1 VLRDE
6 LDVSRGD
13 VLAEPA
19 RRAGVA
25 SQFEATLVWMAEE
38 PMLPGR
44 DYLMRVGTQLAT
56 ATIAPLKYVVNVE
69 SSKHVA
75 ATKLELNEIGVCE
88 LELDRRIAFDPY
100 AENRDTGGFVLI
112 DRITNNTVGAGLLRF
127 ALRRSENVRW
137 QAIDVGKAERASIKA
152 QRPCLI
158 WLTGLSGAGK
168 STIANLVE
176 RELHRAGH
184 HTYILDGDNVRHGLS
199 KDLGFTD
206 GDRVENNRRV
216 GEVGKLLV
224 DAGLIVIACFI
235 SPFRSEREMVRALMQ
250 EGEFIEVFVDAP
262 LAVAERRDPKN
273 LYRKARSGELTNLTG
288 VDSPYEAPSDPELR
302 LDTAGSTPQEAAR
315 QLLNRLEEGGY
326 LRGAPEQSS

>member
-1 VLRDE
+1 
-6 LDVSRGD
+6 
-13 VLAEPA
+13 
-19 RRAGVA
+19 
-25 SQFEATLVWMAEE
+25 
-38 PMLPGR
+38 
-44 DYLMRVGTQLAT
+44 MRVGTQFAT

-100 AENRDTGGFVLI
+100 QENRDTGGFVLI

-137 QAIDVGKAERASIKA
+137 QAIDVGKAERAGIKA

-206 GDRVENNRRV
+206 ADRVENNRRV

-262 LAVAERRDPKN
+262 LAVAESRDTKD
-273 LYRKARSGELTNLTG
+273 LYRKARCGELTNLTG
-288 VDSPYEAPSDPELR
+288 VDSPYEPPSGPELR
-302 LDTAGSTPQEAAR
+302 LDTALCSPEEAAR
-315 QLLNRLEEGGY
+315 ELLSLLEAGGY
-326 LRGAPEQSS
+326 LRLPPEEAS

>member
-1 VLRDE
+1 MWW
-6 LDVSRGD
+6 
-13 VLAEPA
+13 PA
-19 RRAGVA
+19 RWSSRSDEVRDRRLAGPGQTGQPDQAGPLGFDAGPLGLADVDRLPAHVLGTAQGKPQQAGPDGVAVCPAPFRERALAGDRRRQGRAG
-25 SQFEATLVWMAEE
+25 
-38 PMLPGR
+38 P
-44 DYLMRVGTQLAT
+44 
-56 ATIAPLKYVVNVE
+56 
-69 SSKHVA
+69 H
-75 ATKLELNEIGVCE
+75 
-88 LELDRRIAFDPY
+88 
-100 AENRDTGGFVLI
+100 
-112 DRITNNTVGAGLLRF
+112 
-127 ALRRSENVRW
+127 
-137 QAIDVGKAERASIKA
+137 KA

-262 LAVAERRDPKN
+262 LAVAESRDTKD
-273 LYRKARSGELTNLTG
+273 LYRKARCGELTNLTG
-288 VDSPYEAPSDPELR
+288 VDSPYEPPSDPELR
-302 LDTAGSTPQEAAR
+302 LDTARCSPREAAR
-315 QLLNRLEEGGY
+315 ELLSLLEAGGY
-326 LRGAPEQSS
+326 LGLAPEESS